1 MNDKEDNEKN
11 AILTDF
17 VQRFG
22 LPIIFTVFGGMAVYF
37 TNTATLR
44 SEINVI
50 HADLSKTD
58 SEFAS
63 KISEIAARQSLGF
76 GRLERLENSAR
87 ELEMKG
93 ARRDAWE
100 QQIKDLQNTINELRK
115 SQAACESAVK
125 LHEDSTREMMQ
136 NAPIGRKRSDL
147 VLPWKPL

>member
-1 MNDKEDNEKN
+1 MTEKEDSQKN
-11 AILTDF
+11 AIFADF
-17 VQRFG
+17 TEKFG
-22 LPIIFTVFGGMAVYF
+22 LPIIFSIFGGMAVYF

-44 SEINVI
+44 SEMGVI
-50 HADLSKTD
+50 HADLTKTD

-76 GRLERLENSAR
+76 SRLDRLESSAR

-100 QQIKDLQNTINELRK
+100 QQIKDLQSVMNDLRK
-115 SQAACESAVK
+115 AQANCENAVK

-136 NAPIGRKRSDL
+136 NVPIGRKRSEM